1 MVHSV
6 GSLEPVEKTRRQLSI
21 QFPSRLIE
29 PEHGD
34 GLGDGDGAV
43 RGAAW
48 CLLFEV
54 AILITVALAW
64 VLWHVFD
71 RITAV

>member
-29 PEHGD
+29 LEHGD
-34 GLGDGDGAV
+34 GLGAV
-43 RGAAW
+43 RGVAW

-71 RITAV
+71 NRITAV

>member
-6 GSLEPVEKTRRQLSI
+6 GSLELVEKAGRQLPV
-21 QFPSRLIE
+21 QFPSGLIE

-34 GLGDGDGAV
+34 GDGLGAV
-43 RGAAW
+43 RGVAW
-48 CLLFEV
+48 CLLFEA

-64 VLWHVFD
+64 VLWHSF
-71 RITAV
+71 R

>member
-29 PEHGD
+29 LEHGD
-34 GLGDGDGAV
+34 GLGDGAV
-43 RGAAW
+43 RGVAW

-71 RITAV
+71 NRITAV